1 MAFATIDVTKGITGT
16 IPVANGGTGIASGTT
31 GQFLK
36 FTGTTTIASAADN
49 AGKVLQV
56 VSSTS
61 STETS
66 TNSTSFSD
74 TGLNVDITPSSS
86 SSKILIIV
94 NHTGLLKEA
103 SDNAG
108 QIELGRTISGGSF
121 SSIRTFETNF
131 GRNNSTALNVVGGTG
146 TSCLDSPSTTSAI
159 NYKTRF
165 RCDMS
170 ASNTVRVQ
178 QNNCTAS
185 ITAMEIST

>member
-1 MAFATIDVTKGITGT
+1 MALTRLGLNQAVNLATNVTGT
-16 IPVANGGTGIASGTT
+16 LATGNGGTGATS
-31 GQFLK
+31 F
-36 FTGTTTIASAADN
+36 AP
-49 AGKVLQV
+49 GKILQV

-61 STETS
+61 SAETS
-66 TNSTSFSD
+66 TNSTSFAD

-94 NHTGLLKEA
+94 NHTGLLKNS

-121 SSIRTFETNF
+121 SSIRTFESNF

-146 TSCLDSPSTTSAI
+146 TSCLDSPNTTSAI

-165 RCDMS
+165 RCDIT
-170 ASNTVRVQ
+170 AADNIRVQ
-178 QNNCTAS
+178 QNSCVAS

>member
-1 MAFATIDVTKGITGT
+1 MPFTTLDLSKQSGTSLPSSIVT
-16 IPVANGGTGIASGTT
+16 ASGLST
-31 GQFLK
+31 GK
-36 FTGTTTIASAADN
+36 I
-49 AGKVLQV
+49 LQV

-74 TGLNVDITPSSS
+74 TGLNVNITPSST

-121 SSIRTFETNF
+121 SSIRTFESNF

-146 TSCLDSPSTTSAI
+146 TSCLDSPNTTSAI

-165 RCDMS
+165 RCDIT
-170 ASNTVRVQ
+170 AANTVRVQ
-178 QNNCTAS
+178 QNSCVAS